1 MKRRTNTQP
10 NLGLLV
16 RVHHLLCKVQKE
28 KAAFRSLYFHE
39 MTEKSKL
46 ERRLQIELERTAF
59 YCGCADFLQT
69 ALIKAPN
76 LNTQVIQDVITEYGK
91 YKREAYIEF
100 IHKSKQLNKIEISI
114 NGKYKVL
121 FADNL
126 LSGQEQKMV

>member
-1 MKRRTNTQP
+1 M
-10 NLGLLV
+10 
-16 RVHHLLCKVQKE
+16 QKE

-59 YCGCADFLQT
+59 YCGCADFLQMSLT
-69 ALIKAPN
+69 KAQS
-76 LNTQVIQDVITEYGK
+76 LNTQVIQDIITEYGK

-114 NGKYKVL
+114 NGKDKVL